1 MKTFNLSEDLQQH
14 YDDVIDLE
22 MGNLVEVS
30 RLMVGSISILSEP
43 ALDVFESI
51 ETPNNLD
58 AKEKIEQEVL
68 KIKLTLNQ

>member
-1 MKTFNLSEDLQQH
+1 
-14 YDDVIDLE
+14 

-58 AKEKIEQEVL
+58 AKEKIE
-68 KIKLTLNQ
+68 